1 MAFPMNLKN
10 AVLLSA
16 ALGLGLIGFGYL
28 VSPQLMYSLYGIGLE
43 SVNEFNMVRSSYGG
57 QFLGFA
63 VLFLLGAT
71 HPHLSK
77 PAIVGLLTFMA
88 SFAGGRIVSAVV
100 DGKPGTLVI
109 AHIVLE
115 ISYAIAAAY
124 CMVQERAAFNMPQEK
139 K

>member
-1 MAFPMNLKN
+1 MNLKN

-16 ALGLGLIGFGYL
+16 ALGLGAIGCGYL
-28 VSPQLMYSLYGIGLE
+28 VSPQLIYGLYGISLD
-43 SVNEFNMVRSSYGG
+43 SVNEFNMIRSAYGG

-71 HPHLSK
+71 NPRLSK
-77 PAIVGLLTFMA
+77 PAIVGLFTFMA

-100 DGKPGTLVI
+100 DGKPDRLVT

-115 ISYAIAAAY
+115 ILYAMAAAY
-124 CMVQERAAFNMPQEK
+124 VLLQEGATSDKE
-139 K
+139 